1 MQDAGYKR
9 FRIQSNIKHPV
20 SWNAESCIQHP
31 ASKKLRTFNYSKMV
45 TDPIADFLTRVR
57 NAQMAGHRI
66 VEIPASNLKK
76 RITEIL
82 YDQGYILKYKFE
94 DDTKQ
99 GVIKIALKYDP
110 QSKEPAIKSLERVSR
125 PGLRQYAAPT
135 EFRRVKNGLGVAII
149 STSKGVMTDKQA
161 KAQNVGGEVLCYI
174 Y

>member
-1 MQDAGYKR
+1 
-9 FRIQSNIKHPV
+9 
-20 SWNAESCIQHP
+20 
-31 ASKKLRTFNYSKMV
+31 MV
-45 TDPIADFLTRVR
+45 TDPIADYLTRVR

-82 YDQGYILKYKFE
+82 YEQGYILKYKFE

-110 QSKEPAIKSLERVSR
+110 INKQPAIRSLERVSR
-125 PGLRQYAAPT
+125 PGLRQYAKPS
-135 EFRRVKNGLGVAII
+135 EIKRVINGLGLAIV
-149 STSKGVMTDKQA
+149 STSKGVLTDKQA

-174 Y
+174 S